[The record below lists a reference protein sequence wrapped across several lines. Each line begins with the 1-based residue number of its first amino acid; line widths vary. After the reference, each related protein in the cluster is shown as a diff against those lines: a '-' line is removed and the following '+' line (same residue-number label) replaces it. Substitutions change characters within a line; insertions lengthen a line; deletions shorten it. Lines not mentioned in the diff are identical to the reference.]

1 MKRPVFSFRPN
12 LKDPNHRKAWEIL
25 SGVPKREKTAYL
37 VGAILASAQASD
49 LEEMIRRAVRE
60 EMMNMSPMTAESQM
74 EEQKTG
80 EIPEEMFAFLEILQ
94 EE

>member
-25 SGVPKREKTAYL
+25 SSVPKREKTAYL
-37 VGAILASAQASD
+37 VGAILASEQASD

-60 EMMNMSPMTAESQM
+60 EIMNRGTMADESQM
-74 EEQKTG
+74 EEQKMG